1 MKRKLLTQIATEW
14 KSNMWLAIELLL
26 VSVVVWVV
34 TDNLWVKTEL
44 RLQPIGV
51 ETDNCFKVGTAL
63 VNADSPAYDGQDS
76 TDLTG
81 MDHML
86 KLYDRLRHY
95 PGVEHAAIVLNGTP
109 YEMNFSGS
117 NLITLDTPDT
127 IMTTHNNIFTVSPE
141 YVDVFKVKGSHGET
155 SAQLKEMLAKGEIIM
170 SLGLSVVS
178 YADLR
183 TIDQRNYEDW
193 QRITRPAKR
202 EELVGHRMSFAG
214 YGENDNNYPV
224 WHVGATIVPI
234 RRMEY
239 EEATGNTIRAL
250 DLTNPELVCQSC
262 FLVRVSP
269 EARATFRH
277 DILKESNN
285 LFRSGNRFVGE
296 VTEISAIRELT
307 QSEEVATIRNFIVVM
322 VFLLLCI
329 FLGLLGTFWFRT
341 QQRVS
346 EIAIRKVNGATGADI
361 FRRLIGEGLL
371 LLLIITPVA
380 VLLDY
385 GVAHYLSEMPMSDY
399 NLPTGRFLGGVTIT
413 FCLMALMIVLGIWF
427 PATRAMRID
436 PATALKDE

>member
-44 RLQPIGV
+44 RLQPMGV

-81 MDHML
+81 MEHML

-127 IMTTHNNIFTVSPE
+127 IMTTRNNIFTVSPE

-155 SAQLKEMLAKGEIIM
+155 TAQLKEMLAKGEIIT
-170 SLGLSVVS
+170 SFGLSVVS

-183 TIDQRNYEDW
+183 TIDQQNYEDW

-269 EARATFRH
+269 EARATFRQ

-329 FLGLLGTFWFRT
+329 FLGLLGTILVPHPAACVGNRHT
-341 QQRVS
+341 QSQRSHRRRHIPPSHRRGAVV
-346 EIAIRKVNGATGADI
+346 IADCHPGSCSTRLWCGALPVRNAHV
-361 FRRLIGEGLL
+361 RL
-371 LLLIITPVA
+371 
-380 VLLDY
+380 
-385 GVAHYLSEMPMSDY
+385 
-399 NLPTGRFLGGVTIT
+399 
-413 FCLMALMIVLGIWF
+413 
-427 PATRAMRID
+427 
-436 PATALKDE
+436 

>member
-44 RLQPIGV
+44 RLQPMGV

-81 MDHML
+81 MEHML

-127 IMTTHNNIFTVSPE
+127 IMTTRNNIFTVSPE

-155 SAQLKEMLAKGEIIM
+155 TAQLKEMLAKGEIIT
-170 SLGLSVVS
+170 SFGLSVVS

-183 TIDQRNYEDW
+183 TIDQQNYEDW

-202 EELVGHRMSFAG
+202 
-214 YGENDNNYPV
+214 
-224 WHVGATIVPI
+224 PI

-269 EARATFRH
+269 EARATFRQ

-371 LLLIITPVA
+371 LLLIVTPVA